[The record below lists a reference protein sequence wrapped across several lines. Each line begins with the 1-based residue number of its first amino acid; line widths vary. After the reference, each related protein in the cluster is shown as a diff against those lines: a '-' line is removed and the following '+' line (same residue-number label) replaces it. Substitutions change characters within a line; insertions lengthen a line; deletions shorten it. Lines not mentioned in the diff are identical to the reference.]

1 MGLQRLYVDPR
12 ENHSAFS
19 LVPGKQNLVLGRS
32 SAGGNFGQGFLER
45 STGLFRDGASQG
57 MSFDNF
63 LKISGE
69 MYIRGLYASMT
80 MPCCLQYS
88 RMGNCCT

>member
-19 LVPGKQNLVLGRS
+19 LVPGKQNLVIGRS
-32 SAGGNFGQGFLER
+32 SAGGNIGQGFLEG
-45 STGLFRDGASQG
+45 STGLFRDWASQG

-63 LKISGE
+63 LKISGDVHQGT
-69 MYIRGLYASMT
+69 IRLN
-80 MPCCLQYS
+80 
-88 RMGNCCT
+88 GNALLLAIVEDG